1 MEWIGAPGP
10 SPGVEPERGD
20 RRVTDYIS
28 HQDLIRN
35 EAEFERRRD
44 HRAHRYMLV
53 SYRPEGEADRAQL
66 TVSMDVSCDGMS
78 IWTKRPLRKD
88 TVLELSICHPGSLE
102 IYRAQ
107 ARVCWSRPATAGA
120 GVKTG
125 LRVFAS
131 TPPK

>member
-1 MEWIGAPGP
+1 MA
-10 SPGVEPERGD
+10 
-20 RRVTDYIS
+20 DYIS

-35 EAEFERRRD
+35 EADFERRRD
-44 HRAHRYMLV
+44 HRAHRYLLV

-66 TVSMDVSCDGMS
+66 TVSMDVSRDGML
-78 IWTKRPLRKD
+78 ICTRRPLRKD
-88 TVLELSICHPGSLE
+88 TVLALSICRPGSLE

-107 ARVCWSRPATAGA
+107 ARVCWSRPGTAGT

-125 LRVFAS
+125 LRVIAS